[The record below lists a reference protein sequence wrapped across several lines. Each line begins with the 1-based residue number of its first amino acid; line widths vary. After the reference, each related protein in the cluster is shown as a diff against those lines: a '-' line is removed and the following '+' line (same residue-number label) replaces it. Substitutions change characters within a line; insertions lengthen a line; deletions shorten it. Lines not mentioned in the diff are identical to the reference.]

1 MQLETR
7 RLILRPWEERDAEEL
22 YRYARDDRIGPIAG
36 WPPHTSVE
44 NSLEIIRTVLSEP
57 ETYAVILKDIGK
69 PVGSVGIMFAPK
81 GSAPM
86 KEQEAEIGYW
96 IGVPY
101 WGSGIDSGSGAQTSG
116 TMF

>member
-22 YRYARDDRIGPIAG
+22 YRYAQDDRIGPIAG

-57 ETYAVILKDIGK
+57 ETYAVILKDTGNLWAVWELCL
-69 PVGSVGIMFAPK
+69 PQ
-81 GSAPM
+81 
-86 KEQEAEIGYW
+86 KEALR
-96 IGVPY
+96 
-101 WGSGIDSGSGAQTSG
+101 
-116 TMF
+116 